1 MPAELHPPRRSRA
14 RHTYFVG
21 RRPYEAP
28 EVYAVT
34 EDDVRRLR
42 RDRHGGPLA
51 LDWHAGDA
59 RSVELSHV
67 LLTSVAGRHRPS
79 PELEERFALDV
90 LAALPE
96 DGFVL
101 ESDAI
106 LRWLHEALGLGDSS
120 QLEPPL
126 RSRLEWLRAVFHRMA
141 KAPVADG

>member
-1 MPAELHPPRRSRA
+1 MSAELHRPRRSRA
-14 RHTYFVG
+14 RHTYIVG

-42 RDRHGGPLA
+42 PDRYGSPLA

-59 RSVELSHV
+59 RSIELSHV
-67 LLTSVAGRHRPS
+67 LLTSVTGRHRPS

-90 LAALPE
+90 LAVLPD

-101 ESDAI
+101 ESDVI
-106 LRWLHEALGLGDSS
+106 LRWLREAGEPGDSA
-120 QLEPPL
+120 QLEPPR
-126 RSRLEWLRAVFHRMA
+126 RSRLEWLRAVFHWET
-141 KAPVADG
+141 KAPVADC

>member
-1 MPAELHPPRRSRA
+1 MSADLRQPRRGRA

-34 EDDVRRLR
+34 DDDVRRLR
-42 RDRHGGPLA
+42 PNRRGGPLA

-59 RSVELSHV
+59 RAVELSHV
-67 LLTSVAGRHRPS
+67 LLTSVARHRP
-79 PELEERFALDV
+79 PRELEQRFAVDV
-90 LAALPE
+90 LAALPD

-106 LRWLHEALGLGDSS
+106 SRWMLQAAQPENFAPS
-120 QLEPPL
+120 ERP
-126 RSRLEWLRAVFHRMA
+126 RRLPVEWLCAIFRDRTNARVT
-141 KAPVADG
+141 DG